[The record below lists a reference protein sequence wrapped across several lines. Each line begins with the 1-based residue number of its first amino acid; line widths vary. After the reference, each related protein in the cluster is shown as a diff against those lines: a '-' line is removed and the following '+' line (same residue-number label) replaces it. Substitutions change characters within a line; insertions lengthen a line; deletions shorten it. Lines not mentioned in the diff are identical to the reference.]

1 MATATCPKCGEPVSG
16 DLADITRH
24 VKSCGKS
31 PKKRPLKPGAP
42 VQATTTAPAL
52 PWEIR
57 VPLVISSQNQSQYS
71 HWSVYKRGKDSW
83 SMALAL
89 LLRPVA
95 GLRLNWSEWR
105 ITRCWAPPRRELDYG
120 NLVGGAKPIPD
131 CLIEAGVI
139 VDDKPAYFSCGYS
152 QLRTKGES
160 YTLITLLRFAN
171 ERPADT
177 IH

>member
-1 MATATCPKCGEPVSG
+1 
-16 DLADITRH
+16 
-24 VKSCGKS
+24 
-31 PKKRPLKPGAP
+31 
-42 VQATTTAPAL
+42 
-52 PWEIR
+52 
-57 VPLVISSQNQSQYS
+57 LVISSQNNSTYS
-71 HWSVYKRGKDSW
+71 HWSVYKRGKDGW

-95 GLRLNWSEWR
+95 GLRLNWSEWQ

-139 VDDKPAYFSCGYS
+139 VDDKPAHFSCGYF

-160 YTLITLLRFAN
+160 YTTITLLRFAN